1 MEASA
6 PSSLVRYAHLSS
18 VPAVPTT
25 RQPTI
30 LPIWTTRDPVAPA
43 APETTSVSP
52 GLGLPIILSP
62 YQPVKPGIPST
73 PRYAARG
80 SDGSTGLSPS
90 PLDTKYSR
98 QPSMLLTTAP
108 SLSEGCLDSTMR
120 PMARPSIGLPTSKEG
135 A

>member
-1 MEASA
+1 M
-6 PSSLVRYAHLSS
+6 
-18 VPAVPTT
+18 
-25 RQPTI
+25 
-30 LPIWTTRDPVAPA
+30 APA

-62 YQPVKPGIPST
+62 YQPVKPGIPRT
-73 PRYAARG
+73 PRYAASG

-90 PLDTKYSR
+90 PLETKYSR

-108 SLSEGCLDSTMR
+108 SLSEGCVDRTTR